1 MMVLAILSP
10 LLAFPLVL
18 ATQLLEKWAMEPTRP
33 TSAPPRNARRDATPA
48 AAPQVSVPVL
58 TVVVGP
64 KE

>member
-18 ATQLLEKWAMEPTRP
+18 ATQLLEKWTMEPTRP
-33 TSAPPRNARRDATPA
+33 TSAPQETPVVTPHRRP
-48 AAPQVSVPVL
+48 PLKNVREL

-64 KE
+64 EE